1 MEWIIL
7 GVIVLLTLINVPIG
21 YALSIATI
29 LAILWTGAASLS
41 VVPLNLFSGAS
52 SFPLLAIPLFILA
65 GGLMETSGI
74 SQRLVNLANSLV
86 GFIRGGLAMV
96 TVVAT
101 MIQSEI
107 SGSSVADAAAIG
119 KVVIPAMEKRGYPRA
134 LSAAI
139 VSNAASAA
147 ILIPP
152 SIPMIIYA
160 WMAEVSIAKLFFAGF
175 LPGFIACVAMMG
187 LCYYYAR
194 KYNLP
199 KEKQFSVR
207 EVGRSTVQAFWA
219 LTIPIVIWVGI
230 LGGIATATEV
240 AALAVVAAALIGV
253 VIYRELSGRQTLRI
267 FRESSSQTA
276 TVMLIVASL
285 FVRFSEKNSDHAR
298 DTDEEHDPPGDRQHA
313 ADPSHFDPRQRDGG
327 FVAHPLHEDPAVV
340 EQHELEA
347 EHGELGRHVD
357 DLARQRRQLVHQN
370 VESDVAALVVR
381 HDRAVESQ
389 PDEHVRGELVIPGKR
404 GIEDIAEEHP
414 EADNDHQPREEADG
428 PPLDESDEPP
438 EQLRHQRSAC
448 TVLMSSVPPATCLP
462 NSSYTAAEALMK
474 ASLSGWFDF
483 IGGASFDMSSRSSRS
498 PSARAK
504 SPVACAI
511 LAIVPWTSLGSFFQ
525 KSSLTMRN
533 AGV

>member
-74 SQRLVNLANSLV
+74 SQRLVNLAQSMV

-175 LPGFIACVAMMG
+175 LPGLIACLSMMG
-187 LCYYYAR
+187 LAYYYAR

-199 KEKQFSVR
+199 VEQKFSIR
-207 EVGRSTVQAFWA
+207 EVGRSTLQAFWA
-219 LTIPIVIWVGI
+219 LLIPVVIWVGI

-240 AALAVVAAALIGV
+240 AALAVLAALIIGV
-253 VIYRELSGRQTLRI
+253 FIYRELSGRQTVDILKD
-267 FRESSSQTA
+267 SVGQTA
-276 TVMLIVASL
+276 SVMLIVASSAVLGWFLTSEQVPQKFARLILETTDNKILILIFLNL
-285 FVRFSEKNSDHAR
+285 FFLVAGMFLHSAAAIILIVPIVLPLVRQIGVDPIHFGIIVTINLGVGQQTPPVATVLFTTAAIAR
-298 DTDEEHDPPGDRQHA
+298 ISFWEVFKVGWPFT
-313 ADPSHFDPRQRDGG
+313 
-327 FVAHPLHEDPAVV
+327 AV
-340 EQHELEA
+340 L
-347 EHGELGRHVD
+347 
-357 DLARQRRQLVHQN
+357 
-370 VESDVAALVVR
+370 ALVTI
-381 HDRAVESQ
+381 
-389 PDEHVRGELVIPGKR
+389 LV
-404 GIEDIAEEHP
+404 
-414 EADNDHQPREEADG
+414 
-428 PPLDESDEPP
+428 
-438 EQLRHQRSAC
+438 
-448 TVLMSSVPPATCLP
+448 T
-462 NSSYTAAEALMK
+462 Y
-474 ASLSGWFDF
+474 
-483 IGGASFDMSSRSSRS
+483 
-498 PSARAK
+498 
-504 SPVACAI
+504 
-511 LAIVPWTSLGSFFQ
+511 VPWISLGPISWI
-525 KSSLTMRN
+525 KW
-533 AGV
+533 

>member
-7 GVIVLLTLINVPIG
+7 GVIVLLTVINVPIG

-86 GFIRGGLAMV
+86 GFIRGGLSMV

-101 MIQSEI
+101 LIQSEI

-175 LPGFIACVAMMG
+175 LPGLIACLAMMG

-199 KEKQFSVR
+199 VEQKFSIR
-207 EVGRSTVQAFWA
+207 EVGRCTVQAFWA
-219 LTIPIVIWVGI
+219 LFIPVVIWVGI

-240 AALAVVAAALIGV
+240 AALAVLAALIIGIF
-253 VIYRELSGRQTLRI
+253 IYRELNGRQTVHILRD
-267 FRESSSQTA
+267 SVSQTA
-276 TVMLIVASL
+276 SVMLIVASSAVL
-285 FVRFSEKNSDHAR
+285 GWFLTSEQVPQKFAQMILATTDNKILILMFLNIFFLVAGMFLHSAAAIILIVPIVLPLVRQIGV
-298 DTDEEHDPPGDRQHA
+298 DPI
-313 ADPSHFDPRQRDGG
+313 HFGIIVTINLGVGQQTPP
-327 FVAHPLHEDPAVV
+327 VA
-340 EQHELEA
+340 
-347 EHGELGRHVD
+347 
-357 DLARQRRQLVHQN
+357 
-370 VESDVAALVVR
+370 
-381 HDRAVESQ
+381 
-389 PDEHVRGELVIPGKR
+389 
-404 GIEDIAEEHP
+404 
-414 EADNDHQPREEADG
+414 
-428 PPLDESDEPP
+428 
-438 EQLRHQRSAC
+438 
-448 TVLMSSVPPATCLP
+448 TVLFT
-462 NSSYTAAEALMK
+462 TAAIARISFWEVFKM
-474 ASLSGWFDF
+474 GWPFTL
-483 IGGASFDMSSRSSRS
+483 
-498 PSARAK
+498 
-504 SPVACAI
+504 V
-511 LAIVPWTSLGSFFQ
+511 LVLVTVLVTYVPWISLGPVSWI
-525 KSSLTMRN
+525 N
-533 AGV
+533 W

>member
-74 SQRLVNLANSLV
+74 SQRLVNLAQSLV

-187 LCYYYAR
+187 LAYYYAR

-199 KEKQFSVR
+199 VEQKFSLR
-207 EVGRSTVQAFWA
+207 EVGRSTLQAFWA
-219 LTIPIVIWVGI
+219 LMIPIVIWVGI

-240 AALAVVAAALIGV
+240 AALAVLAALLIGV
-253 VIYRELSGRQTLRI
+253 FIYRELSGRQIRDILKD
-267 FRESSSQTA
+267 SVGQTA
-276 TVMLIVASL
+276 SVMLIVASSAVLGWFLTSEQVPQKFARLILETTDNKILILIFLNL
-285 FVRFSEKNSDHAR
+285 FLLVAGMFLHSAAAIILIVPIVLPLVRQIGVDPIHFGIIVTINLGVGQQTPPVATVLFTTAAIAR
-298 DTDEEHDPPGDRQHA
+298 ISFWDVFKVGWPFT
-313 ADPSHFDPRQRDGG
+313 
-327 FVAHPLHEDPAVV
+327 
-340 EQHELEA
+340 
-347 EHGELGRHVD
+347 
-357 DLARQRRQLVHQN
+357 LVL
-370 VESDVAALVVR
+370 ALV
-381 HDRAVESQ
+381 
-389 PDEHVRGELVIPGKR
+389 
-404 GIEDIAEEHP
+404 
-414 EADNDHQPREEADG
+414 
-428 PPLDESDEPP
+428 
-438 EQLRHQRSAC
+438 
-448 TVLMSSVPPATCLP
+448 TVLVT
-462 NSSYTAAEALMK
+462 Y
-474 ASLSGWFDF
+474 
-483 IGGASFDMSSRSSRS
+483 
-498 PSARAK
+498 
-504 SPVACAI
+504 
-511 LAIVPWTSLGSFFQ
+511 VPWISLGPVSWI
-525 KSSLTMRN
+525 N
-533 AGV
+533 W

>member
-1 MEWIIL
+1 MEWLIL
-7 GVIVLLTLINVPIG
+7 GVIVLLTVINVPIG
-21 YALSIATI
+21 FALSIATI
-29 LAILWTGAASLS
+29 VAILWTGGVSLS

-175 LPGFIACVAMMG
+175 LPGVIACLSMMG

-194 KYNLP
+194 KYKLP
-199 KEKQFSVR
+199 MERKFSVR
-207 EVGRSTVQAFWA
+207 EVGRSTVHALWA
-219 LTIPIVIWVGI
+219 LFIPVVIWVGI

-240 AALAVVAAALIGV
+240 AALAAVAALLIGV
-253 VIYRELSGRQTLRI
+253 LIYRELNGRQTLNILRD
-267 FRESSSQTA
+267 STGQTA
-276 TVMLIVASL
+276 TVMLIVASSAVLGWFLTSEEVPQKFARMILETTSDKFLILL
-285 FVRFSEKNSDHAR
+285 FLNLF
-298 DTDEEHDPPGDRQHA
+298 
-313 ADPSHFDPRQRDGG
+313 F
-327 FVAHPLHEDPAVV
+327 FVAGMFLHSAAAIILIVPIVLPLVRQIGVDPIHFGIIVTIN
-340 EQHELEA
+340 
-347 EHGELGRHVD
+347 LGVGQQTPPVATV
-357 DLARQRRQLVHQN
+357 LFTTAAIARLPFWEVFKVGWPFTLVL
-370 VESDVAALVVR
+370 ALVTL
-381 HDRAVESQ
+381 
-389 PDEHVRGELVIPGKR
+389 LV
-404 GIEDIAEEHP
+404 
-414 EADNDHQPREEADG
+414 
-428 PPLDESDEPP
+428 
-438 EQLRHQRSAC
+438 
-448 TVLMSSVPPATCLP
+448 T
-462 NSSYTAAEALMK
+462 Y
-474 ASLSGWFDF
+474 
-483 IGGASFDMSSRSSRS
+483 
-498 PSARAK
+498 
-504 SPVACAI
+504 
-511 LAIVPWTSLGSFFQ
+511 VPWISLGPVSWI
-525 KSSLTMRN
+525 N
-533 AGV
+533 W

>member
-7 GVIVLLTLINVPIG
+7 GVIVLLTVINVPIG

-74 SQRLVNLANSLV
+74 SQRLVNLANSMV

-175 LPGFIACVAMMG
+175 LPGIIACLSMMG

-199 KEKQFSVR
+199 VEKKFSIR
-207 EVGRSTVQAFWA
+207 EVGRSTVEAFWA
-219 LTIPIVIWVGI
+219 LLIPVVIWVGI

-253 VIYRELSGRQTLRI
+253 LLYRERSGKQTLRI
-267 FRESSSQTA
+267 FRESTSQTA
-276 TVMLIVASL
+276 TVMLIVASSAVLGWFLTSEQVPQKFARMILETTDNKILILL
-285 FVRFSEKNSDHAR
+285 FLNLF
-298 DTDEEHDPPGDRQHA
+298 
-313 ADPSHFDPRQRDGG
+313 F
-327 FVAHPLHEDPAVV
+327 FVAGMFLHSAAAIILIVPIVLPLVRQIGVDPIHFGIIVTIN
-340 EQHELEA
+340 
-347 EHGELGRHVD
+347 LGVGQQTPPVATV
-357 DLARQRRQLVHQN
+357 LFTTAAIARISFWEVFRVGWPFTLVL
-370 VESDVAALVVR
+370 ALVTL
-381 HDRAVESQ
+381 
-389 PDEHVRGELVIPGKR
+389 LV
-404 GIEDIAEEHP
+404 
-414 EADNDHQPREEADG
+414 
-428 PPLDESDEPP
+428 
-438 EQLRHQRSAC
+438 
-448 TVLMSSVPPATCLP
+448 T
-462 NSSYTAAEALMK
+462 Y
-474 ASLSGWFDF
+474 
-483 IGGASFDMSSRSSRS
+483 
-498 PSARAK
+498 
-504 SPVACAI
+504 
-511 LAIVPWTSLGSFFQ
+511 VPWISLGPIGWI
-525 KSSLTMRN
+525 N
-533 AGV
+533 W

>member
-1 MEWIIL
+1 VEWIIL

-74 SQRLVNLANSLV
+74 SQRLVNLAQSLV
-86 GFIRGGLAMV
+86 GFVRGGLAMV

-175 LPGFIACVAMMG
+175 LPGIIACVAMMG
-187 LCYYYAR
+187 LAYYYAR
-194 KYNLP
+194 KFNLP
-199 KEKQFSVR
+199 VEQKFSIR
-207 EVGRSTVQAFWA
+207 EVGRSTLQAFWA
-219 LTIPIVIWVGI
+219 LLIPVVIWVGI

-240 AALAVVAAALIGV
+240 AALAVLAALLIGV
-253 VIYRELSGRQTLRI
+253 LIYRELSGRQTLDILRD
-267 FRESSSQTA
+267 SVGQTA
-276 TVMLIVASL
+276 SVMLIVASSAVLGWFLTSEQVPQKFARMILETTDNKFLILIFLNL
-285 FVRFSEKNSDHAR
+285 FFLVAGMFLHSAAAIILIVPIVMPLVRQIGV
-298 DTDEEHDPPGDRQHA
+298 DPIHFGIIVTINLGVGQQTPPVATVLFTTA
-313 ADPSHFDPRQRDGG
+313 AIAKISFWEVFKVGWPFT
-327 FVAHPLHEDPAVV
+327 
-340 EQHELEA
+340 
-347 EHGELGRHVD
+347 
-357 DLARQRRQLVHQN
+357 LVL
-370 VESDVAALVVR
+370 ALVTL
-381 HDRAVESQ
+381 
-389 PDEHVRGELVIPGKR
+389 LV
-404 GIEDIAEEHP
+404 
-414 EADNDHQPREEADG
+414 
-428 PPLDESDEPP
+428 
-438 EQLRHQRSAC
+438 
-448 TVLMSSVPPATCLP
+448 T
-462 NSSYTAAEALMK
+462 Y
-474 ASLSGWFDF
+474 
-483 IGGASFDMSSRSSRS
+483 
-498 PSARAK
+498 
-504 SPVACAI
+504 
-511 LAIVPWTSLGSFFQ
+511 VPWISLGPIGWI
-525 KSSLTMRN
+525 N
-533 AGV
+533 W

>member
-7 GVIVLLTLINVPIG
+7 GVIVLLTIINVPIG
-21 YALSIATI
+21 FALSIATI

-41 VVPLNLFSGAS
+41 VVPLSLFSGAS

-74 SQRLVNLANSLV
+74 SLRLVNLANSLV

-175 LPGFIACVAMMG
+175 LPGFLACLGMMG
-187 LCYYYAR
+187 LAYYYAR

-199 KEKQFSVR
+199 VEQKFSVR

-219 LTIPIVIWVGI
+219 LFIPVVIWVGI

-240 AALAVVAAALIGV
+240 AALAVVAALVIGV
-253 VIYRELSGRQTLRI
+253 FIYRELNGRQTWHILKD
-267 FRESSSQTA
+267 SVSQTA
-276 TVMLIVASL
+276 SVMLIVASSAVLGWFLTSEQVPQKFAQMILDTTDNKILILL
-285 FVRFSEKNSDHAR
+285 FLNFFFLIAGMFLHSAAAIILIVPIVLPLVRQIGVDPIHFGIIVTINLGVGQQTPPVATVLFTTAAIAR
-298 DTDEEHDPPGDRQHA
+298 LSFWEVFKVGWPFT
-313 ADPSHFDPRQRDGG
+313 
-327 FVAHPLHEDPAVV
+327 VV
-340 EQHELEA
+340 L
-347 EHGELGRHVD
+347 
-357 DLARQRRQLVHQN
+357 
-370 VESDVAALVVR
+370 ALVTL
-381 HDRAVESQ
+381 
-389 PDEHVRGELVIPGKR
+389 LV
-404 GIEDIAEEHP
+404 
-414 EADNDHQPREEADG
+414 
-428 PPLDESDEPP
+428 
-438 EQLRHQRSAC
+438 
-448 TVLMSSVPPATCLP
+448 T
-462 NSSYTAAEALMK
+462 Y
-474 ASLSGWFDF
+474 
-483 IGGASFDMSSRSSRS
+483 
-498 PSARAK
+498 
-504 SPVACAI
+504 
-511 LAIVPWTSLGSFFQ
+511 VPWISLGPVSWI
-525 KSSLTMRN
+525 KW
-533 AGV
+533 

>member
-1 MEWIIL
+1 VEWLIL
-7 GVIVLLTLINVPIG
+7 GVIVLLTVINVPIG

-74 SQRLVNLANSLV
+74 SLRLVNLANSLV

-175 LPGFIACVAMMG
+175 LPGFIACLAMMA
-187 LCYYYAR
+187 LSYYYAR

-199 KEKQFSVR
+199 VEQKFSVR

-219 LTIPIVIWVGI
+219 LFIPVVIWVGI

-240 AALAVVAAALIGV
+240 AALAVVAAFAIGV
-253 VIYRELSGRQTLRI
+253 FIYRELSGGQTLRI
-267 FRESSSQTA
+267 LRESVGQTA
-276 TVMLIVASL
+276 SVMLIVASSAVLGWFLTSEQVPQKFARLILETTSDKYLILIFLNLFL
-285 FVRFSEKNSDHAR
+285 FVAGMFLHSAAAIILIVPIVLPLVRQIGVDPIHFGIIVTINLGVGQQTPPVATVLFTTAAIAR
-298 DTDEEHDPPGDRQHA
+298 ISFWEVFRVGWPFT
-313 ADPSHFDPRQRDGG
+313 
-327 FVAHPLHEDPAVV
+327 
-340 EQHELEA
+340 
-347 EHGELGRHVD
+347 
-357 DLARQRRQLVHQN
+357 LVL
-370 VESDVAALVVR
+370 ALVTL
-381 HDRAVESQ
+381 
-389 PDEHVRGELVIPGKR
+389 LV
-404 GIEDIAEEHP
+404 
-414 EADNDHQPREEADG
+414 
-428 PPLDESDEPP
+428 
-438 EQLRHQRSAC
+438 
-448 TVLMSSVPPATCLP
+448 T
-462 NSSYTAAEALMK
+462 Y
-474 ASLSGWFDF
+474 
-483 IGGASFDMSSRSSRS
+483 
-498 PSARAK
+498 
-504 SPVACAI
+504 
-511 LAIVPWTSLGSFFQ
+511 VPWISLGPVSWI
-525 KSSLTMRN
+525 N
-533 AGV
+533 W